1 MDKKMKKVA
10 VVSLSLSPWEEF
22 WKECDEKG
30 SPRVRN
36 AGKGG
41 GGTRTLCTEL
51 AGDNTVISKE
61 AWARDGEDPETEVTE
76 TGIFDCDSDRDPRDP
91 ENHHIETENLCEED
105 IYPDRYDDDDDDQE
119 WRETKRRDPK
129 AMLMAAKSLLR
140 LLYGAADDS
149 VSMEEFESLN
159 PIIAIYLRERMDGV
173 VRHFFKNLRDEHIT
187 ETVLDF
193 VRKMVLYKPA
203 VSQKEKNHILPHA
216 RIERHEM
223 NALRKKI
230 QHAEI
235 SSQAKARLISRVQR
249 EQSRPGYRGANPN
262 DNCHVIRLGRALF
275 GKDRFGRM
283 LRV

>member
-1 MDKKMKKVA
+1 MQKFSHLNARGDAAMWRCPELKGLKHVPEAELGLLGTVA
-10 VVSLSLSPWEEF
+10 Q
-22 WKECDEKG
+22 
-30 SPRVRN
+30 
-36 AGKGG
+36 
-41 GGTRTLCTEL
+41 EL
-51 AGDNTVISKE
+51 
-61 AWARDGEDPETEVTE
+61 
-76 TGIFDCDSDRDPRDP
+76 
-91 ENHHIETENLCEED
+91 ENLCEEVF
-105 IYPDRYDDDDDDQE
+105 YPDRDGSEEIASQE
-119 WRETKRRDPK
+119 EREEKRYNPK
-129 AMLMAAKSLLR
+129 TMLQVAKNLLR
-140 LLYGAADDS
+140 MLYGLADDS